1 MHIRVLTEHI
11 APVLL
16 VTLFCLRHLQQN
28 FAVGTLGTLRQV
40 AIDARLGFLVG
51 QVAAPTLNLRRGRVG
66 NRPVACRLALKHL
79 GFSAVLIGCVR
90 THKSLPH
97 DAVRAGYLAPH
108 TLIMRSNLC

>member
-1 MHIRVLTEHI
+1 M
-11 APVLL
+11 LL
-16 VTLFCLRHLQQN
+16 VTLLRLRHLQQN
-28 FAVGTLGTLRQV
+28 LTVGALGTARQV
-40 AIDARLGFLVG
+40 AVDARLRLFIG
-51 QVAAPTLNLRRGRVG
+51 QIAAPTLNLRGGGIVD
-66 NRPVACRLALKHL
+66 RPMACRLVLEHL